1 MIHHNGDTMTYI
13 RDPGT
18 NLLHMVSY
26 KPMEH
31 VIHGVLYTYG
41 TYDT

>member
-18 NLLHMVSY
+18 NLLHTVSY
-26 KPMEH
+26 KPVGH
-31 VIHGVLYTYG
+31 VTYDALYAYD